1 MSKVLFTSSDLKRL
15 SDGTVDLESSVLS
28 FEAKVNN
35 YVAEVELETE
45 AIAAAVGAVFDKHL
59 GVRMNMPFIISQ
71 SLQHLNV
78 QPENS
83 KSLTDRVH
91 AYIQENADQDAEYE
105 TDPATGKVK
114 GKGDERKVTVP
125 AEEDRTRMF
134 GIGKGKGGGVVRWCD
149 IPAKPAGK

>member
-15 SDGTVDLESSVLS
+15 SDGSVDLESSLLA

-45 AIAAAVGAVFDKHL
+45 AIAAAVAAVFDKHR

-91 AYIQENADQDAEYE
+91 AYIQENADQDTVWK
-105 TDPATGKVK
+105 TDDKGKVI
-114 GKGDERKVTVP
+114 GKGDERIEVTP

-134 GIGKGKGGGVVRWCD
+134 GIGKGKGGGVVRWSD
-149 IPAKPAGK
+149 IPVKPAGK